1 MSPKRLLPAGG
12 ALKTNIN
19 GRAIKTKTISQCHIE
34 KLPIVPPITVSP
46 EMLVLACP
54 AKNQS
59 RIAPGGKF
67 TPQNIDVNTETFD
80 QTLQ

>member
-19 GRAIKTKTISQCHIE
+19 GRPIRTKTISQCHIE

-46 EMLVLACP
+46 EILVLAYP
-54 AKNQS
+54 TKNQS
-59 RIAPGGKF
+59 EIAPGRKS
-67 TPQNIDVNTETFD
+67 TPQDIDVNTENF
-80 QTLQ
+80 